1 MKERGYVEI
10 NNACSTASGILS
22 RVNMGATVTVTLVL
36 YFREATWLFPSSGLY
51 SEVSPERAALA
62 VNEIIG
68 KFVMVF

>member
-1 MKERGYVEI
+1 
-10 NNACSTASGILS
+10 
-22 RVNMGATVTVTLVL
+22 L